1 MSNGGDDDKSS
12 PTPITKK
19 ISNVTNKLV
28 SPVRT
33 ALVTSPDLRRR
44 RRLPQSSSPSSLGG
58 KGKGGCSGA
67 VEATHASRADAQD
80 ARARE
85 SSPPPLSAPP
95 PPSPDSVLSKM
106 NVFLKDKRIRGISI
120 VDYCRAIWLEG
131 DDDGDD
137 VRCSHDVQQPF
148 FVPWL
153 ESCGKFNI
161 CVGGWEEGSPS
172 SSSFINPWDKEAY
185 DRMRTVTFTTKRSGI
200 GPSTADATQT
210 HRLRLEGNDRC
221 IVSITVNM
229 NVPFG
234 DSFQVQVRWVVS
246 RLGRSGDDVDELS
259 VSVGMLVVF
268 NKSCFVENK
277 IRTNTTNET
286 IKGQISLFEN
296 QKRVCWTISNARGV
310 ALLQDDE
317 DDDEYEDDVTTT
329 MDAANQNG
337 IRSTGEGEMSILQSI
352 WSLFLILSGRR
363 LLSYLALAFV
373 SLFGYMYS
381 DSVVAREDTKQIIM
395 EIKAAKE
402 KLGDLEKLLEENDV
416 TPNQT
421 ESAAAVVRITNDALR
436 KLINKLN

>member
-33 ALVTSPDLRRR
+33 ALVKSPELRRR
-44 RRLPQSSSPSSLGG
+44 RRLPQSSSPSSL
-58 KGKGGCSGA
+58 A
-67 VEATHASRADAQD
+67 VEGGADAQD

-85 SSPPPLSAPP
+85 SSASPLSALPP
-95 PPSPDSVLSKM
+95 PPPPPPPDSVLSKM
-106 NVFLKDKRIRGISI
+106 NVFLKDKRIRGISL

-148 FVPWL
+148 FAPWL

-185 DRMRTVTFTTKRSGI
+185 DRIRTVTFTTKRSGI

-221 IVSITVNM
+221 IVSIAVNM

-268 NKSCFVENK
+268 TKSCFVENK

-286 IKGQISLFEN
+286 IKGQTSLFEN
-296 QKRVCWTISNARGV
+296 QKRFCRTISNANGV
-310 ALLQDDE
+310 AVLRDDEE
-317 DDDEYEDDVTTT
+317 DDDEYEDDITTTT
-329 MDAANQNG
+329 MNAANQKG
-337 IRSTGEGEMSILQSI
+337 IRSAGEGKISILQSI
-352 WSLFLILSGRR
+352 WSLFLILSGWR

-373 SLFGYMYS
+373 SLFGCS
-381 DSVVAREDTKQIIM
+381 DPVVAREDTTGTKQIIM
-395 EIKAAKE
+395 EIEAAKE

>member
-1 MSNGGDDDKSS
+1 MSNGGDKSS

-33 ALVTSPDLRRR
+33 ALVKSHARS
-44 RRLPQSSSPSSLGG
+44 PQSSSSSSLGG
-58 KGKGGCSGA
+58 QGGKGGRGSGA
-67 VEATHASRADAQD
+67 VEATRTRTSRADAQD
-80 ARARE
+80 AKARN
-85 SSPPPLSAPP
+85 SSPSALSAPP
-95 PPSPDSVLSKM
+95 PPPPPDSVLSKM
-106 NVFLKDKRIRGISI
+106 DVFLKDKRIRGLGL
-120 VDYCRAIWLEG
+120 VDYCRAMWLES
-131 DDDGDD
+131 DGD
-137 VRCSHDVQQPF
+137 DVQQPF
-148 FVPWL
+148 FAPWL
-153 ESCGKFNI
+153 ERCGKFNI
-161 CVGGWEEGSPS
+161 CVGGWEVDS
-172 SSSFINPWDKEAY
+172 SSSSPFVNPWDGEAY

-246 RLGRSGDDVDELS
+246 RVLVGSSSGADVAELS

-277 IRTNTTNET
+277 IRSNTTNET
-286 IKGQISLFEN
+286 IKGQTSLFEN
-296 QKRVCWTISNARGV
+296 QKRVCRSISNAKGV
-310 ALLQDDE
+310 AVLQDDE
-317 DDDEYEDDVTTT
+317 DDEENENDMATT
-329 MDAANQNG
+329 MDAANQNR
-337 IRSTGEGEMSILQSI
+337 IRTAGEGKMPMLQSI
-352 WSLFLILSGRR
+352 WSLFLILSGWR
-363 LLSYLALAFV
+363 LLSYLVLAFV
-373 SLFGYMYS
+373 SLFGHS
-381 DSVVAREDTKQIIM
+381 DCVVASEDDTDTKQIIM

-402 KLGDLEKLLEENDV
+402 KLGDLEKLLEEHDV